1 MHDHL
6 PAQGS
11 DRPKRA
17 KRGGRQKGTRNK
29 KTLAKMAEARYR
41 LAEMSIGKHEKP
53 LDFLLEVMGT
63 VDLPLKIRM
72 NAAEKALPFMHY
84 RLISNENLNA
94 TMNADPERSSAE
106 LRDDLRRLLTGM
118 GVEPRIIEAIVGPR
132 GEVKL
137 LEDDGGA
144 KH

>member
-1 MHDHL
+1 MILLTYRH
-6 PAQGS
+6 
-11 DRPKRA
+11 
-17 KRGGRQKGTRNK
+17 GGR
-29 KTLAKMAEARYR
+29 AAEA
-41 LAEMSIGKHEKP
+41 AIC
-53 LDFLLEVMGT
+53 DGT
-63 VDLPLKIRM
+63 KSTSRRG
-72 NAAEKALPFMHY
+72 AARPPG
-84 RLISNENLNA
+84 NENLNA
-94 TMNADPERSSAE
+94 TMNAEPERSSAE